1 MESIKQIALMNME
14 KQKHNQKNCTS
25 ITRTKIKRKS
35 HIPTSTSIHTPTH
48 PPTHTQHAFG
58 HTSTNPT
65 QTPHPPIT
73 HENKLNLISVTK
85 LLLC

>member
-1 MESIKQIALMNME
+1 MNME

-48 PPTHTQHAFG
+48 TPPHTHTHNTHSDTPQ
-58 HTSTNPT
+58 
-65 QTPHPPIT
+65 QTPLKHHT
-73 HENKLNLISVTK
+73 HLSHTK
-85 LLLC
+85 TN